1 MLNMDWHKF
10 YIVCVC
16 KWERESHQVFVRA
29 VLFACLFPQ
38 STVML
43 LWWRNTYSGQ
53 LGVTLQTKYRSFKL
67 TITHIHSCQLAW
79 TVSQC
84 FSVYDSRRCRRTVEI
99 HSFIHFIRPN
109 MLRSSSDFIVFFFL
123 VLGSCYLRVF
133 KAELHF
139 VTKRCWENII
149 VVRSTSVF
157 RDWKITLTKLIKAQ
171 NALQLKTQWREMCF
185 Y

>member
-1 MLNMDWHKF
+1 MNTRTHTDSILLYSAMLNMDWHKF

-109 MLRSSSDFIVFFFL
+109 MLWSSSDFIGFFFKILDL
-123 VLGSCYLRVF
+123 VI
-133 KAELHF
+133 
-139 VTKRCWENII
+139 WEFLKLNYILWQ
-149 VVRSTSVF
+149 
-157 RDWKITLTKLIKAQ
+157 RDVGRT
-171 NALQLKTQWREMCF
+171 
-185 Y
+185 